1 MWDAPSARGVWACL
15 GGHFTSQAYYKNYY
29 NIITREKHLQF
40 VPKIRALLRS
50 LLANVDNLIGKIK
63 QINNRKSD
71 ECLEMVKVCI
81 LLQMKFEKCFIE

>member
-1 MWDAPSARGVWACL
+1 MQL
-15 GGHFTSQAYYKNYY
+15 
-29 NIITREKHLQF
+29 
-40 VPKIRALLRS
+40 VPKIHAVFGG